1 MVSVEILEEDP
12 ISIKVLLKE
21 IEGSYANAIRRFAIS
36 EVPCMAIDDV
46 VILENS
52 SVVYDELVA
61 HRLGLMPLRTDL
73 QRYRLREVCDCNSAL
88 GCNKCSVLLVL
99 DSEAVDKVKTVYSGD
114 LVSEDPF
121 IRPISDAIPL
131 VELAPDQKIKLEAYA
146 KLGRGKEHAKW
157 QPSTVSVLKETG
169 KRDEFLLEIESVG
182 SLAAREIFLKAVELL
197 NEKLTSFAGV
207 AGGLK

>member
-12 ISIKVLLKE
+12 ITIRVLLKDV
-21 IEGSYANAIRRFAIS
+21 EGTYANAIRRFAIS

-73 QRYRLREVCDCNSAL
+73 QRYRLREVCDCNSPL
-88 GCNKCSVLLVL
+88 GCNKCTVLLVL
-99 DSEAVDKVKTVYSGD
+99 DSEAIDRIKTVYSGEV
-114 LVSEDPF
+114 VSEDPF
-121 IRPISDAIPL
+121 VRPISDSIPI
-131 VELAPDQKIKLEAYA
+131 VDLAPGQKIKLEAYA

-157 QPSTVSVLKETG
+157 QPSTVSILKETG
-169 KRDEFLLEIESVG
+169 KKDEFLLEIESVG
-182 SLAAREIFLKAVELL
+182 SLPAREIFLKATELL
-197 NEKLTSFAGV
+197 NERLSNFATFS
-207 AGGLK
+207 GGLK

>member
-73 QRYRLREVCDCNSAL
+73 QRYRLREVCDCNSPL
-88 GCNKCSVLLVL
+88 GCNKCTVLLVL
-99 DSEAVDKVKTVYSGD
+99 DSEAIDKVKTVYSGD

-121 IRPISDAIPL
+121 VRPISDAIPL

-169 KRDEFLLEIESVG
+169 KRDEFFLEIESVG
-182 SLAAREIFLKAVELL
+182 SLQAREIFLKAVELV
-197 NEKLTSFAGV
+197 NEKLTSFANL